1 MLLITIK
8 SRILE
13 KDINVQLCKLNW
25 IKSLKSVFKVNLHT
39 IVDYSSFTKYDY
51 GNITIEM
58 KILIEDREREER
70 EERQKRGERKEKVK
84 GGRINLMT
92 KMKIIKKKEKM
103 VMMRDQIRIHCN
115 QLLFSLV

>member
-58 KILIEDREREER
+58 KILIEDREREKDR
-70 EERQKRGERKEKVK
+70 KDRKEERGKKRSRVEG
-84 GGRINLMT
+84 
-92 KMKIIKKKEKM
+92 
-103 VMMRDQIRIHCN
+103 
-115 QLLFSLV
+115 